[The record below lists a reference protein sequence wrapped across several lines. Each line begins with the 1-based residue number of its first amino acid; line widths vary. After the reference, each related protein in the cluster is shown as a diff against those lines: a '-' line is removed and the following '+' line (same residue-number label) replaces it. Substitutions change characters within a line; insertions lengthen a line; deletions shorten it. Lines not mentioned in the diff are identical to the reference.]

1 MAQAFRRSRIASAV
15 VVILS
20 AVIAVL
26 IWIRDREHP
35 IIVPIIASVLMLAI
49 GWIAARVLGNLLAS
63 MENTRYLGYLHME
76 LDPDKFL
83 SCYRTVPGRMKPGSA
98 DAAICRSYL
107 ADGYAAKG
115 EYATALETLSEVP
128 PEGNLPLKGL
138 YALGRASNYLSLGDI
153 AGADTALSELDAVI
167 ASCQSSKPE
176 LAKNLSQSR
185 DLQLQRRRYLTGKS
199 VDTKRLEKLFAA
211 AQYNLRRLEIS
222 KLLAM
227 AALRD
232 GRTAEAEKQLSY
244 LRKNGRKTDY
254 KRWAD
259 CQSLPEASGE
269 AGRS

>member
-15 VVILS
+15 VMILS

-115 EYATALETLSEVP
+115 EYAAALETLSEAP

-153 AGADTALSELDAVI
+153 AGADTALSELDVRCGPVH
-167 ASCQSSKPE
+167 S
-176 LAKNLSQSR
+176 
-185 DLQLQRRRYLTGKS
+185 
-199 VDTKRLEKLFAA
+199 AA
-211 AQYNLRRLEIS
+211 AGDQQAAGHGRPAGRQDCGGGKAAVLPAEKRPENGLQALGGLPESPGGLRRS
-222 KLLAM
+222 RQKL
-227 AALRD
+227 
-232 GRTAEAEKQLSY
+232 
-244 LRKNGRKTDY
+244 N
-254 KRWAD
+254 
-259 CQSLPEASGE
+259 
-269 AGRS
+269 AGAFRAVRAPKAGGPL